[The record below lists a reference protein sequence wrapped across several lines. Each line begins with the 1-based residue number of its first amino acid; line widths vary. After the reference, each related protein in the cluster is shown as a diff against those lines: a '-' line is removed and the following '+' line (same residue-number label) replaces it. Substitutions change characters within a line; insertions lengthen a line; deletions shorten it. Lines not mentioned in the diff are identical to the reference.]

1 MNNSFTR
8 HDAERL
14 ETLTKTVSGFRKKV
28 GLTTL
33 DLLIACR
40 FELANKYEFEEC
52 LFTAL
57 DMHGEYMA
65 YYDTGRNEEDAA
77 DRKIAE
83 LEAEVARLRQ
93 MNAALE
99 VDKNM
104 MRMGMTGANGIG
116 RVA

>member
-14 ETLTKTVSGFRKKV
+14 ETLTKTVSGFRKKA

-40 FELANKYEFEEC
+40 FELANKYEWEEAIEAAQERHEAFC
-52 LFTAL
+52 
-57 DMHGEYMA
+57 A
-65 YYDTGRNEEDAA
+65 YYDTGRNEEDEA
-77 DRKIAE
+77 DRKVAE
-83 LEAEVARLRQ
+83 LEAKI
-93 MNAALE
+93 ALLE
-99 VDKNM
+99 GAIEAYKHVDV
-104 MRMGMTGANGIG
+104 MREHAYKANGIG